1 MDLYQKKRYYQNQ
14 GNKERK
20 MRFDKRN
27 NELNKEENTYLQK
40 MLEKNPLSK
49 ENMSYI
55 RTNMKIFFQMK
66 IL

>member
-49 ENMSYI
+49 ENM
-55 RTNMKIFFQMK
+55 
-66 IL
+66 